1 MISAVITR
9 VTGTN
14 VESTIPAAVAA
25 AAAAAIAL
33 WDDVMGWRNRIESE
47 WVSERVIRPSKGDES
62 EYRLVSDDEIAS
74 LGQP

>member
-1 MISAVITR
+1 VISAVITR

-25 AAAAAIAL
+25 AAAIAL
-33 WDDVMGWRNRIESE
+33 WDDVIGWRNRIESE